1 MRRSICLCEPHSALA
16 GETSTWK
23 FVFTTANSIPKG
35 ARLKFDLLSK
45 GRTMDW
51 EVPSTDIKKATSVI
65 WAFIDP
71 AKPISAKAVE
81 TADSIVP
88 QYEFALPSELKPGQ
102 SFTVVLGAPPKGTGG
117 STCQTAIQRR
127 RQFYLYIDP
136 KANGKYEDPEMFS
149 MDIRGNRLHAI
160 RIIAPS
166 IVTKNKRFDII
177 VRFEDEFG
185 NLTNNAPEGTLI
197 ELSHEHLREN
207 LNWKLFVPETGFVTL
222 PNLYF
227 NEEGVY
233 RIQLRN
239 MRTGE
244 IFSSSPIKCFN
255 EYPKQLFWGMLHGES
270 ERVDSTDNIESCL
283 RHFRDEKAF
292 NFMATSPFDS
302 AEETPN
308 EIWKLISGHVTEF
321 NEDERFTAFCGF
333 QWTGESPS
341 EGTRQF
347 LYLKDGKPLMRQ
359 KEVKS
364 NVLKKI
370 YKSISFKEAIAIPT
384 FTAAKGFD
392 YDYSDFTEEF
402 ERVVEIYNAWG
413 SSECLEKEGNPR
425 PIASTGKKGVGM
437 VAEGTIQSALA
448 RNCRFGFVAGG
459 YDDRGIYDNFFD
471 SDQIQYSPGMTAIF
485 AADHT
490 RESMM
495 DALYQRSCY
504 ATTGPRIVLGLF
516 LAGNPMG
523 SILDT
528 KTKPG
533 LSINRHISGFV
544 AGTAPIRTIEI
555 IRNGQVIKTFSKM
568 DASCDFAYDESDE
581 MKKYVFD
588 GGKEKPP
595 FLYYYVRVTQEDNHI
610 AWSSPIWVDYYGD
623 LLSSAP
629 KKTKKVTK
637 K

>member
-1 MRRSICLCEPHSALA
+1 MRRSICLCEPQYALA
-16 GETSTWK
+16 GQKSTWK

-35 ARLKFDLLSK
+35 AKLKFDLLSK

-51 EVPSTDIKKATSVI
+51 EVPSIDIKKSSSVI
-65 WAFIDP
+65 WGYVDAS
-71 AKPISAKAVE
+71 KPLTAKAVE

-88 QYEFALPSELKPGQ
+88 QYEFTLPSELKPGQ
-102 SFTVVLGAPPKGTGG
+102 SFTIVLGAPPKGEGG
-117 STCQTAIQRR
+117 ITCQTTVQRR

-149 MDIRGNRLHAI
+149 MDIRGNRLHVI
-160 RIIAPS
+160 KIIAPS

-177 VRFEDEFG
+177 ARFEDEFG

-239 MRTGE
+239 MQTQE
-244 IFSSSPIKCFN
+244 TFSSSPIKCFN
-255 EYPKQLFWGMLHGES
+255 EYPKQLFWGLLHGES
-270 ERVDSTDNIESCL
+270 ERVDSTENIETCL
-283 RHFRDEKAF
+283 RHFRDEQAL

-308 EIWKLISGHVTEF
+308 EIWKLISGHVAEF
-321 NEDERFTAFCGF
+321 NEEERFTVLSGF
-333 QWTGESPS
+333 QWTGESPL
-341 EGTRQF
+341 EGTRHF
-347 LYLKDGKPLMRQ
+347 IYYKDGKPLLRQ

-370 YKSISFKEAIAIPT
+370 YKSISAKEAIAVPT
-384 FTAAKGFD
+384 FTAAKGIG
-392 YDYSDFTEEF
+392 YDFEDFTEEF

-413 SSECLEKEGNPR
+413 SSECLEKEGNKK
-425 PIASTGKKGVGM
+425 PIATNGKKGVTM
-437 VAEGTIQSALA
+437 FSEGTIQSALA

-459 YDDRGIYDNFFD
+459 YDDRGIYTDFFD
-471 SDQIQYSPGMTAIF
+471 SDQVQYSAGLTAIYS
-485 AADHT
+485 AEHT

-504 ATTGPRIVLGLF
+504 ATTGPRIVLGVF
-516 LAGNPMG
+516 LAGHGMG

-544 AGTAPIRTIEI
+544 AATDSIKSIEI
-555 IRNGQVIKTFSKM
+555 IRNGQVIKTFTDLGNSY
-568 DASCDFAYDESDE
+568 DFTYDENDE
-581 MKKYVFD
+581 LKKIVLD
-588 GGKEKPP
+588 GGKDKPP
-595 FLYYYVRVTQEDNHI
+595 FLYYYVRVTQADGHI
-610 AWSSPIWVDYYGD
+610 AWSSPIWIDYHGD

-629 KKTKKVTK
+629 KKARKILKK
-637 K
+637 